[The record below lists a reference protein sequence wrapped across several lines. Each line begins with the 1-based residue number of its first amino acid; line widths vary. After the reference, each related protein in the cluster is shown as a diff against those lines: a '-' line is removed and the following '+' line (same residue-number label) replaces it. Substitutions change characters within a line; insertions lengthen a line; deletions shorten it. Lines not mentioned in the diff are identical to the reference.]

1 MNYDFIEIG
10 TSDFETLIQSSTN
23 EVGLSIDAVNL
34 YLNRLPNKENVT
46 KLNHAISN
54 YSGTTQVYYVEPGDI
69 ESNNLSWY
77 LKGCNS
83 IGEPHPVTLRELK
96 ERNLEHLLKVDEVEV
111 LTWKDLVQRYNI
123 ESVKT
128 LKIDAEGHDTI
139 IVENILEGGH
149 NVYPEIIIFEA
160 NELTPDQV
168 RIDTINKAK
177 SVGYSFVEFNAKRDV
192 ILKYNTQPK
201 VLLIEVWLGPL
212 PNYYQFHKET
222 ITKQNKIFDIYFFTD
237 QEVDTNNLPSN
248 YHIINL
254 NVDELKDR
262 FYKANNKEL
271 QLLGGNRKITDLKFS
286 YFVDMFSDIIDY
298 SKYDYFGI
306 FDIDTLMGDLYNW
319 VSPYLE
325 EYDFISTGGE
335 QFHNRLSG
343 PLLIFKNDPKIIDQF
358 KTEKYYSIFD
368 TEEIYGYGEKDLDD
382 FAKQNYKTKIISY
395 SQNLEEPSAKV
406 LYDAEWIGG
415 KTYCNGAE
423 IMLHHFYNKPY
434 TKLSFRGNSIVSEYK
449 KVYNTDFYW
458 LTHFTENYE
467 PLLKVLINSIKRFS
481 NRKCILYTINYTS
494 PLAYKLDDQFIVR
507 RLDVELG
514 ELNTRGRYDNV
525 LSLKPSIL
533 SDVVD
538 FIPDSKF
545 VYVDT
550 DISLTVNAD
559 SITKYFSEL
568 ENFPLINSHTHD
580 RIVVRGIVEGEEWS
594 SPINILA
601 DATGDPVH
609 VYPRRKT
616 NVIVFDKTCKWFF
629 EEQVELFQ
637 QYRNT
642 RPGIFALHDE
652 DSANLLINRYNY
664 LKCLPLVDIEEI
676 AYVDMNIYHNYRYG
690 AHPVSDNVV
699 LPQHENDVLVFHGFK
714 NPEFEN
720 RLKENYF
727 KTVLSQDDFIVSF
740 DEKTNRFWW
749 TKNSFL
755 TDKNIKPLVRFEIIK
770 NDKVLYALDNQEI
783 FKYWGFFIGDC
794 KVSSGI
800 YDVKIVETETGRTIY
815 KNSIKI

>member
-1 MNYDFIEIG
+1 
-10 TSDFETLIQSSTN
+10 
-23 EVGLSIDAVNL
+23 
-34 YLNRLPNKENVT
+34 
-46 KLNHAISN
+46 
-54 YSGTTQVYYVEPGDI
+54 
-69 ESNNLSWY
+69 
-77 LKGCNS
+77 
-83 IGEPHPVTLRELK
+83 
-96 ERNLEHLLKVDEVEV
+96 
-111 LTWKDLVQRYNI
+111 
-123 ESVKT
+123 
-128 LKIDAEGHDTI
+128 
-139 IVENILEGGH
+139 
-149 NVYPEIIIFEA
+149 
-160 NELTPDQV
+160 
-168 RIDTINKAK
+168 
-177 SVGYSFVEFNAKRDV
+177 
-192 ILKYNTQPK
+192 
-201 VLLIEVWLGPL
+201 
-212 PNYYQFHKET
+212 
-222 ITKQNKIFDIYFFTD
+222 
-237 QEVDTNNLPSN
+237 
-248 YHIINL
+248 
-254 NVDELKDR
+254 
-262 FYKANNKEL
+262 
-271 QLLGGNRKITDLKFS
+271 
-286 YFVDMFSDIIDY
+286 
-298 SKYDYFGI
+298 
-306 FDIDTLMGDLYNW
+306 
-319 VSPYLE
+319 
-325 EYDFISTGGE
+325 
-335 QFHNRLSG
+335 
-343 PLLIFKNDPKIIDQF
+343 
-358 KTEKYYSIFD
+358 
-368 TEEIYGYGEKDLDD
+368 
-382 FAKQNYKTKIISY
+382 
-395 SQNLEEPSAKV
+395 
-406 LYDAEWIGG
+406 
-415 KTYCNGAE
+415 
-423 IMLHHFYNKPY
+423 
-434 TKLSFRGNSIVSEYK
+434 
-449 KVYNTDFYW
+449 
-458 LTHFTENYE
+458 
-467 PLLKVLINSIKRFS
+467 
-481 NRKCILYTINYTS
+481 
-494 PLAYKLDDQFIVR
+494 
-507 RLDVELG
+507 
-514 ELNTRGRYDNV
+514 V